1 MKEAIVF
8 ILSSWAIQGFCIW
21 LLLRKA
27 QEK

>member
-8 ILSSWAIQGFCIW
+8 ILSSWVIQSFCIW